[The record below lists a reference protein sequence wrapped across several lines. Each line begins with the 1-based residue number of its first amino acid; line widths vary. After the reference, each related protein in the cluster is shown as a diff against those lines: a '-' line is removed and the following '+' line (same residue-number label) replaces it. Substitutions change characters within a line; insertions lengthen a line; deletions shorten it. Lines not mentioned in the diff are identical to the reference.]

1 MAGEGIELQELL
13 HQHGKAVDTLTHVGR
28 AHRQVDAHAGRHR
41 DHGRASS
48 SAATRRA
55 NRAGSIPSSAR
66 TRRPFVKAISTTP
79 GRRCGQA
86 TERVAT
92 GGVVG
97 TPAIRTGENSG
108 FCGPLSEMPGMSPFR
123 ACLIQAWSWL
133 RLMPLRSATADTVAP
148 GSSASVRTLTFCSAV
163 QRLRRST
170 REMISPTLSIGVLTH
185 VFKDANAHD
194 LRQHNK
200 GSSGLTLTIQIRLD
214 ELLHNHLSDA
224 IGYSGHTQN
233 PFTSRLLGYGDG
245 THRRRK
251 VASRAHPIP
260 ELVEIALQV
269 GFELLNGHLIHTG
282 RTLIGFDRFVSLV
295 HLLLGDIE
303 RLVCRTHRHH
313 PVSSCFD
320 HTTA

>member
-1 MAGEGIELQELL
+1 VINIVEQTFDVELQNPIEPPAALTRHADGIEC
-13 HQHGKAVDTLTHVGR
+13 R
-28 AHRQVDAHAGRHR
+28 F
-41 DHGRASS
+41 
-48 SAATRRA
+48 TR
-55 NRAGSIPSSAR
+55 SI
-66 TRRPFVKAISTTP
+66 
-79 GRRCGQA
+79 
-86 TERVAT
+86 
-92 GGVVG
+92 
-97 TPAIRTGENSG
+97 AIRI
-108 FCGPLSEMPGMSPFR
+108 R
-123 ACLIQAWSWL
+123 Q
-133 RLMPLRSATADTVAP
+133 
-148 GSSASVRTLTFCSAV
+148 
-163 QRLRRST
+163 
-170 REMISPTLSIGVLTH
+170 
-185 VFKDANAHD
+185 KDW
-194 LRQHNK
+194 
-200 GSSGLTLTIQIRLD
+200 IQIRLD
-214 ELLHNHLSDA
+214 ELLHNHLSHA